1 MNRWAFTP
9 RPERRDI
16 SSRDSRGTNT
26 KADDFDGRL
35 ANKQQTMIEA
45 SGVTQGGSS
54 PMIRI
59 LVALAFVVG
68 LTNFSFAQS
77 YCQQI
82 RQAIATYGHTAAK
95 RHALAHYGPKAIQ
108 AGNRCLRKGKRR

>member
-1 MNRWAFTP
+1 
-9 RPERRDI
+9 
-16 SSRDSRGTNT
+16 
-26 KADDFDGRL
+26 
-35 ANKQQTMIEA
+35 
-45 SGVTQGGSS
+45 
-54 PMIRI
+54 MIRI